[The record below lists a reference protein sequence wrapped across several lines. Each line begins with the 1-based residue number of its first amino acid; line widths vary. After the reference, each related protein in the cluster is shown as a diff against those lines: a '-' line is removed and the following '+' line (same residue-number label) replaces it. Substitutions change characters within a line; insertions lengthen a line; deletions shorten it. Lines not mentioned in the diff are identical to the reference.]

1 MQNIPIRTEEG
12 RELRRFFVPQSDDY
26 VLIDADYSQIELRLM
41 AAMSGDENMIET
53 YREGKDIHTS
63 TASQVFGVPEDEV
76 TSELRKKAK
85 AVNFGIIYGI
95 SDFSLAGDIHVS
107 RKEAG
112 DYIRSYFARYP
123 KVKEY
128 LDNAIASAREKG
140 YSETLYARRRYIPE
154 LTAKNKNMQ
163 NFGERVAMNAP
174 IQGTAADIIK
184 IAMIHVAKRLKE
196 ESPASRLVLQVHD
209 ELIVEAPK
217 NEREKVE
224 TLLVEEMEHAASLG
238 RAA

>member
-1 MQNIPIRTEEG
+1 MSAVCAT
-12 RELRRFFVPQSDDY
+12 F
-26 VLIDADYSQIELRLM
+26 
-41 AAMSGDENMIET
+41 AAQPC
-53 YREGKDIHTS
+53 KDIHTS
-63 TASQVFGVPEDEV
+63 TAAQVFGVPESEV
-76 TSELRKKAK
+76 TSDLRKKAK

-107 RKEAG
+107 RKEAA

-123 KVKEY
+123 KIKEY
-128 LDNAIASAREKG
+128 LDRAIASAREKG

-154 LTAKNKNMQ
+154 LTAKNKNLQ

-217 NEREKVE
+217 TEREKVE
-224 TLLVEEMEHAASLG
+224 KLLVEEMEHAANLAVPLEVSAG
-238 RAA
+238 YGSTWYDAHS